1 MKEIIYDIHSKS
13 DLIIG
18 YAEENNARAVVFK
31 GFEKSREDT
40 TVFLMVDSVGMIPL
54 LNMEMPIE
62 YSYTLKASKYRATL
76 VEKNADDSYIRK
88 SNVFVV
94 VVKHSVDIGDIVA
107 PETPKFVNW
116 FDAMSELYQ
125 TVQRKLENGD
135 FIGPKGDKG
144 DKGNRGEQ
152 GPAGRDGTD
161 GRDGVDGQRG
171 PKGDTGATGPQG
183 PQGERGPAGQDAE
196 PYDDTEIRND
206 LNRQSEEIGNLPK
219 DVKINGVS
227 VLNDDKEANI
237 PYSAQNVV
245 GLIASETA
253 YATAT
258 NQSNGK
264 FACQPKTLAQYGNL
278 SNSAFI
284 GKGTLENIGDDY
296 VARHTKEKEWVLKG
310 TLTTDNKNVG
320 VNVDLRGCTELA
332 FKGWTV
338 GIGVSAVMA
347 NGASIIDSACVN
359 GTRNFIAF
367 FKQDAVFGLLGEL
380 ARYGSNRQMIST
392 ANQLVLYSHANR
404 TIEGFTIVTHGTPS
418 NVTEC
423 YIEIYAR

>member
-107 PETPKFVNW
+107 PETPEFANW

-144 DKGNRGEQ
+144 DKGDRGE
-152 GPAGRDGTD
+152 
-161 GRDGVDGQRG
+161 
-171 PKGDTGATGPQG
+171 QG

-380 ARYGSNRQMIST
+380 ARYGSNKQMIST